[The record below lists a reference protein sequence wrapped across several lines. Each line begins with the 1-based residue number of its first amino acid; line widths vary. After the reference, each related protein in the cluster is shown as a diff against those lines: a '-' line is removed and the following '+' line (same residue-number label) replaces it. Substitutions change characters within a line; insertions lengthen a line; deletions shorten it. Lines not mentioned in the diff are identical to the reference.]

1 MHRISNATI
10 MMIVIC
16 AGFIQVTAFGYIEIA
31 GIKPDILLLIVIF
44 ISLSCQKSETIKAA
58 LIAGII
64 KDVAS
69 SSVFGSYMLSFLVL
83 GLFLNYHQRKFY
95 KEKIFTQALF
105 GFCSYI
111 FMAIFVFGFNSIA
124 HRGFG
129 PFYIFFNIVVKGALY
144 TAVVSP
150 LVFFVTSKILRIR
163 LAHAG

>member
-1 MHRISNATI
+1 
-10 MMIVIC
+10 MMVIC
-16 AGFIQVTAFGYIEIA
+16 AGFIQLAAFGYIEIA

-44 ISLSCQKSETIKAA
+44 ISLSCQKPETIKAA
-58 LIAGII
+58 LAAGII

-95 KEKIFTQALF
+95 KERILTQALF

-111 FMAIFVFGFNSIA
+111 FMAIFVFGLNSIA
-124 HRGFG
+124 HRSLGL
-129 PFYIFFNIVVKGALY
+129 FYMFLNITVKGAFY

-150 LVFFVTSKILRIR
+150 LVFFAASKILRIR
-163 LAHAG
+163 FAQIL